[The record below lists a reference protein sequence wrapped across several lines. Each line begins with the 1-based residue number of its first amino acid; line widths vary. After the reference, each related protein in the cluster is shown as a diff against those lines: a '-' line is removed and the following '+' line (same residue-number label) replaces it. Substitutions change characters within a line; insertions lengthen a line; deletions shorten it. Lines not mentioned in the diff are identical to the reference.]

1 MQLLRISYSEQNES
15 APKNNFAPNNQKF
28 ATNALTLTNNSF
40 FATNKP
46 RYSRNYRD
54 YLFGA
59 GIVFTP
65 NRLFGAKYSIFGVDL
80 ICGVGCMYYHGHA
93 NDRGIGTTLQ

>member
-15 APKNNFAPNNQKF
+15 APKNNFAPNNPKF

-46 RYSRNYRD
+46 QYSRNYQE

-59 GIVFTP
+59 TIVFTP
-65 NRLFGAKYSIFGVDL
+65 NWLFGAK
-80 ICGVGCMYYHGHA
+80 
-93 NDRGIGTTLQ
+93 